1 LVTAVLNG
9 LRAGR
14 LQLRGVSDTT
24 SIAVVCVP
32 AKSGWSVSWR
42 ESIAQFFLPF
52 LLSYFALESR

>member
-1 LVTAVLNG
+1 
-9 LRAGR
+9 
-14 LQLRGVSDTT
+14 LRGVSDTT
-24 SIAVVCVP
+24 GIAVVCVP